1 MSPRNVTTPT
11 DAGPDA
17 SSSDAP
23 FSSVLVPLD
32 GSSFGESVLP
42 HVRTVARPGASE
54 VRLLSVL
61 DPDLA
66 GGTEAGGAE
75 TRLQAVEAE
84 TYLEGV
90 AERLRDAG
98 FDVEVEVL
106 TGRPGE
112 EIVRAA
118 DRTDADLVAL
128 AARPRRSEAHLVSRG
143 VARAVMAAGVA
154 SLLVARG
161 NGGPA
166 RLPAVWREARYRRV
180 LVPEDGSPPS
190 DRALELAAE
199 VARYGKAEVV
209 SVRVEPGGR
218 SEEGGGVGSGAGG
231 RAGAPA
237 ESWRVCLDRAEHRP
251 AGASGAA
258 ERRSARCA
266 GIPQAVEEVA
276 AEVEPDLVVF
286 AAHGEGGAEGTY
298 GHCARWLLL
307 HADAPILVY
316 QDRPRRPLEAGA
328 DRPGIRRR
336 RRIRPG
342 SHPHGRPGVPAG
354 STA

>member
-1 MSPRNVTTPT
+1 MSPRNATTPT

-17 SSSDAP
+17 SSADGP

-32 GSSFGESVLP
+32 GSPFGESVLP
-42 HVRTVARPGASE
+42 HVRAVARPGASQ

-61 DPDLA
+61 DPELT
-66 GGTEAGGAE
+66 GGNEAGCAE
-75 TRLQAVEAE
+75 MRLQAVEAE

-98 FDVEVEVL
+98 LDVEVEVL

-161 NGGPA
+161 DAGE
-166 RLPAVWREARYRRV
+166 RLPALWREARYRRV

-190 DRALELAAE
+190 DRALELAAD
-199 VARYGKAEVV
+199 VARCGEAEVV
-209 SVRVEPGGR
+209 TVRVEPGER
-218 SEEGGGVGSGAGG
+218 SEERGGAGSGVGA

-237 ESWRVCLDRAEHRP
+237 GSWHVCLDRVEDRP
-251 AGASGAA
+251 EGANGVA
-258 ERRSARCA
+258 ERRSVRCA
-266 GIPQAVEEVA
+266 GIPQAVAEVA

-342 SHPHGRPGVPAG
+342 AHPHGRPGVPAG